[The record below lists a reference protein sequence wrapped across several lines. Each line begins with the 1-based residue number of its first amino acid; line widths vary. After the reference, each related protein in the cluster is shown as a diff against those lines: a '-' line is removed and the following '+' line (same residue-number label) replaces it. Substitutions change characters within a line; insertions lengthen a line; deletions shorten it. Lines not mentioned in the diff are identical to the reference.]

1 MIGHDDRGSA
11 ALELPLGLGLLVIP
25 IALVLAVLPGLVEHR
40 TIARSVAAE
49 AARMVVLGDGSSA
62 TADSARSFAEAALD
76 AYADVSVSLCGGSG
90 CAVDRGAVVEVTV
103 ALQVPA
109 ITIPLVGEVA
119 AIPIT
124 VSHREQVDA
133 YRGMP

>member
-1 MIGHDDRGSA
+1 MTDDRGSA
-11 ALELPLGLGLLVIP
+11 ALELPLGLGLLVVP
-25 IALVLAVLPGLVEHR
+25 IVLVLAVLPGLTEHR

-49 AARMVVLGDGSSA
+49 AARTVVLGDGSPA
-62 TADSARSFAEAALD
+62 VADTARRFAETALD
-76 AYADVSVSLCGGSG
+76 AYADVSVSLCGGSA
-90 CAVDRGAVVEVTV
+90 CAVERGAVVEVTV
-103 ALQVPA
+103 ALRVPA
-109 ITIPLVGEVA
+109 LTVPLVGEVA